1 MVILTTNL
9 QKIMYDVLIKK
20 ATVVD
25 GTGQASFVADVG
37 ISGDKIVDIAP
48 TIPVK
53 ARSVVE
59 AEGFVLA
66 PGFVDVQNHS
76 DTYWNLFDNP
86 SLDSLLL
93 QGFTSILVG
102 NCGSSLAPLLSA
114 EALRASQKW
123 HDISGS
129 NINWTSFADY
139 VQTMG
144 KSAFG
149 CNVGSLV
156 GYSTLRRGLIGDA
169 RRTLQTDEAQVLET
183 ALVKSLESGAFGLS
197 TGLAYAHESHV
208 SELELYELAK
218 IVKKYDA
225 LLSVHLRTE
234 GAGIAE
240 SVEEALEIGQRS
252 GVRFKLSHFKVRGAA
267 HWSAL
272 PEILQRLELAAH
284 QGLDVSFDV
293 YPYDT
298 IWQPL
303 YTYLPKWATSA
314 GRLEML
320 QLLSD
325 PVQYRKVVSSLHEI
339 SEQIKNLVIASASYK
354 ILATSKHLGELAM
367 KLNLSSEEALVELLR
382 NGGAEILVFD
392 TCLNSDQV
400 EQLLAHPM
408 SVVASDGGGFP
419 IQHGTHHPDKLVH
432 PRCFGTA
439 ARFLNTMRHN
449 KRMGLEECVAKLT
462 SLPARV
468 WGLANR
474 GQIAIGHFADLVLF
488 DPLWLTDKATITNPY
503 RVSTGVHAV
512 WVNGRLAVQ
521 EGMVQKPLAGQFL
534 RRS

>member
-1 MVILTTNL
+1 
-9 QKIMYDVLIKK
+9 MYDILIKK

-37 ISGDKIVDIAP
+37 VSGDKIVDIAP
-48 TIPVK
+48 NIPVK
-53 ARSVVE
+53 ARTVVE

-66 PGFVDVQNHS
+66 PGFIDVQNHS

-86 SLDSLLL
+86 SLDSLLV

-123 HDISGS
+123 HDITGS

-139 VQTMG
+139 VQAMQQ
-144 KSAFG
+144 KAFG

-169 RRTLQTDEAQVLET
+169 RRTLQADEAQVLEA

-197 TGLAYAHESHV
+197 TGLAYAHESNV
-208 SELELYELAK
+208 SEVELYELAK
-218 IVKKYDA
+218 IVKKYNA
-225 LLSVHLRTE
+225 LLSVHLRSE
-234 GAGIAE
+234 GAGLAE

-252 GVRFKLSHFKVRGAA
+252 GVRFKLSHFKVRGKEQWPVL
-267 HWSAL
+267 H
-272 PEILQRLELAAH
+272 EVLQRLELAVH
-284 QGLDVSFDV
+284 QGLDVSIDV

-303 YTYLPKWATSA
+303 YTYLPKWATGA
-314 GRLEML
+314 GRAELI

-325 PVQYRKVVSSLHEI
+325 PVQYRKVVSSLHEV
-339 SEQIKNLVIASASYK
+339 SDQIKDLVIASASYK
-354 ILATSKHLGELAM
+354 MLATSKRLSELAA
-367 KLNLSSEEALVELLR
+367 KLNLSSEETLVELLR

-392 TCLNSDQV
+392 TCLSSDQV

-408 SVVASDGGGFP
+408 SIVASDGGGFP
-419 IQHGTHHPDKLVH
+419 VTHGAQHPDKLVH
-432 PRCFGTA
+432 PRCFGTV
-439 ARFLNTMRHN
+439 ARFLTSMRHT
-449 KRMGLEECVAKLT
+449 KRLGLEESVAKLT

-468 WGLANR
+468 WGLPNR
-474 GQIAIGHFADLVLF
+474 GQIAIGNFADLVLF
-488 DPLWLTDKATITNPY
+488 DPLWISDKATTTNPY
-503 RVSTGVHAV
+503 RMSTGVHAV
-512 WVNGRLAVQ
+512 WVNGKLAVQ
-521 EGMVQKPLAGQFL
+521 EDVVQKPLAGQFL
-534 RRS
+534 RRTQ